1 MIKNYLSIV
10 LRRLKVFLTRQPEKV
25 VDEVFKEFEDIIEEL
40 RNTIQVMDKEYN
52 EALSAQRAKLYAQIN
67 MLSTTI
73 ANLTQALAHTNV
85 HFKTIKTDNKES
97 K

>member
-1 MIKNYLSIV
+1 MIKNYLSII

-25 VDEVFKEFEDIIEEL
+25 EVRNGVPVEAAIKTLEQDVEEL
-40 RNTIQVMDKEYN
+40 YDALQDADREYH
-52 EALSAQRAKLYAQIN
+52 KHIN

-73 ANLTQALAHTNV
+73 TNLTQALAHTNV
-85 HFKTIKTDNKES
+85 HFKTIKIDNKES